1 MSKKDTVTKE
11 YMFKQQYFA
20 DDFNVSVFGGKQVIK
35 ADEMVLQ
42 EMDPTELDRR
52 GIISNSER

>member
-1 MSKKDTVTKE
+1 MGKKDTITKE
-11 YMFKQQYFA
+11 YMSKQQYFA

>member
-11 YMFKQQYFA
+11 YMSKQQYFA
-20 DDFNVSVFGGKQVIK
+20 DAFNVSVFGGKQVIK